1 MEATNTLVI
10 RDCQSSTSSGESRP
24 RVLLR
29 VRKKEEE
36 EKDIEQWENAIE
48 NFTSQDGPSL
58 QTFFR
63 FIATISD
70 QEYGRFIF
78 NPNASLINM
87 LREIPPESQLGKYAF
102 LLCKLYDEMTKS
114 DMIEGTKLSKEYTT
128 VIHTLWPLTLGGSL
142 MRQNG
147 DFVKRVIQYD
157 RKDIPHETPGIGMY
171 FCLPGGN
178 PIQISFSEEGH
189 MKLTL
194 RDKDPSGNFSCLS
207 ESSAKL
213 LTGIYSDIR
222 KSFLPTIHQWNHWLT
237 IKTKKFVDS
246 YSLAR
251 MRLVTL
257 VWLLHLDNKGLS
269 KNSRKDIEKIICGN
283 SEKYSSVRV
292 WEMVMDDLYSTS
304 HDDKVTITLR
314 TIRQN
319 LDMNQRGQPDL
330 WEVDFQQIV
339 LASLAY
345 YIHRTS
351 DKGCGAVQD
360 EALVKDAK
368 RVFNVG
374 DPTSYDLNSGFAT
387 TKLCHTT
394 SLTNIHNNRNFRWS
408 FLEGHYVSLVCNALG
423 LWSQSVKHVCVKQ
436 LQDLETRLCEDYMNN
451 LTMKAYNSNTT
462 VEIRDYLK
470 SDDQKVRSRMENP
483 DSEVGQ
489 MFRKVINEAKLS
501 DVRSS
506 MAPDKTVG
514 ETRKPRTAAASAV
527 SEIFP
532 TRKRFQIPEGVWPDL
547 SYVSETP
554 IKKRPKQETEPN
566 EEDKKENTE
575 MMDTEIQNSSI
586 DNALNMSGDNLMK
599 AMKRSGMA
607 SLVQS
612 NSHTENQSAVSPTAS
627 GRVQFFRDCLT
638 KLCRVLSNG
647 SVEEIAKVAKHVQSR
662 LSKYPL
668 PAQYHGSTVR
678 DIHNMDTVSQKF
690 IPRDVDDNLFP
701 MRVGTDGDCL
711 FYTFSVLVFGRQDA
725 HVEMRVRCILAMCL
739 DTEHITSPEMM
750 GESLD
755 SNIISYLDLFSRESN
770 APEYDLKT
778 TQGRR
783 AMLLDVTRKRCKE
796 KTWAVFWHIAAMACA
811 LDNPVRII
819 YPHRTVPITCRQR
832 AVLNRVI
839 VPPYPSTRKNLN
851 VMWTW
856 VSTPSDISV
865 APNHFVPCL
874 YCDERL
880 PRDDTDIKVN
890 DSCLSTANVEM
901 PATLI
906 IDTDD
911 SDQTQMSSRD
921 NEERTEIPPTLI
933 IDTDD
938 PDQTRTTWGGN
949 EAQTEMPPTLII
961 DTDDSDQTSEGNE
974 AQIEMP
980 PTLLID
986 TDDPEQTRTTSGD
999 NEAQTEMPPTLII
1012 DTDDPEQTQTASE
1025 CDGEGTID
1033 FLVLDETRRINIAY
1047 DGSSASIDD
1056 IANLCEDDRTDDDP
1070 IRPDIKTPERQTQAS
1085 PGVSPIITFN
1095 ASLSS
1100 PEFLSQPQPNTS
1112 TPNSVLNTPKLLK
1125 TGMSPLLREVVKRN
1139 LFGSASKRAD
1149 EEDNDNQQYEKES
1162 VLTDTDYQESLLPTQ
1177 NKDKVEDIKCW
1188 LTNVSNGPNTIDD
1201 LENPDSDSQQTIS
1214 RLQHEL
1220 KQLNGE
1226 GIDHIETEVKLLEQ
1240 QLGETQKGQQMSSE
1254 GGLLE
1259 STSDQREKR
1268 NAVEYDDNSM
1278 QELRG
1283 EIKKLSGDI
1292 TKKETSMR
1300 LMKEG
1305 IQQRDTAL
1313 TRMKDDVKESKR
1325 VHIEL
1330 EQRIS
1335 SLQEEVNTLL
1345 PNMAKLKQ
1353 QLDIANKEKQFLEKE
1368 KNRCTQEVND
1378 IKAEYAAKEKK
1389 LHMKSRNMDVSLRQT
1404 NSYYIENKRLQRR
1417 MKEQQ
1422 QLMEKFKDDAKQR
1435 MDDIQGKL
1443 EQQLGINR
1451 HLQNDIAKMQ
1461 QNHIDE
1467 LSQNADSVDQAL
1479 QENII
1484 KQRDTN
1490 SQNMQTIANLQTELD
1505 VSKIQTEQL
1514 TGKAALVENERDQL
1528 RLELGNKTDEL
1539 REAMQRI
1546 ESIEI
1551 NNRNQIQIIQTERD
1565 DLLSQLKKNQDE
1577 ITVFYNNEIRALKQ
1591 RVESLKHER
1600 DLGLNRET
1608 NLQQTI
1614 ELECKKNEQ
1623 IVMDRETEK
1632 HTLQVR
1638 IQDMQSQVDTLHK
1651 KNADLIKQDKIRD
1664 ETSDSLIA
1672 MITDQYERQ
1681 SERFKQ
1687 LESKLCESSSS
1698 NETYVREIHQ
1708 LEKMLGTYKENELE
1722 LNNTI
1727 AEQEQCRARLDDRI
1741 DELENEARQLKSLH
1755 DQGKNELHDTQHAV
1769 SQHQVATERFKS
1781 DIENLQREVKQER
1794 NRFSALKTIN
1804 QNKLDALQTEL
1815 DLLRERNGKLT
1826 VENNTLS
1833 RELKVMS
1840 KRIENKEFD
1849 RLKRDNETLKQQVEK
1864 HVSVPEQVKD
1874 AVRKEWD
1881 KYRNVIETLQIK
1893 KNGKIPSSSSESTTG
1908 ANGLGERV
1916 KEMVYSQYL
1925 DMLREISDGKTAF
1938 NIESLY
1944 EKYSSR
1950 ILDRVDQLVK
1960 TYDMDGTLKKHL
1972 HQRAQTVNDLE
1983 EVMQDKETEI
1993 QQLKKMKTSMEGSLR
2008 DDAGKLAR
2016 MTAQLAEAYST
2027 IQTLTQERDISRTEQ
2042 ESQDISHKAEVA
2054 QLRKQLSTSAKKVHR
2069 LEDDLEDSRA
2079 QASGR
2084 AARLKEKENIIADMR
2099 SRLEDKA
2106 DQLMQLRHVVKQ
2118 MKQVNN
2124 PHQFVDPLEPELAQ
2138 MREEIQSLKDSIY
2151 HPQPKQF
2158 PMQGK
2163 SKILLYC
2170 YMYSF
2175 V

>member
-1 MEATNTLVI
+1 MIHADLAPHFGRGDTNEIASRFSDISAFYMEATNTLVL
-10 RDCQSSTSSGESRP
+10 RDCQPSTSSSESRP

-29 VRKKEEE
+29 ARKKEEE
-36 EKDIEQWENAIE
+36 EKDIEQWENDIE
-48 NFTSQDGPSL
+48 NFTSQDDASL

-70 QEYGRFIF
+70 QEKGRFIF
-78 NPNASLINM
+78 NPNTSLMNL

-114 DMIEGTKLSKEYTT
+114 DMIEGTKLSKEYMT

-142 MRQNG
+142 MRQNR
-147 DFVKRVIQYD
+147 DFMKRVIQYD
-157 RKDIPHETPGIGMY
+157 YKDIPHETPGISMY

-178 PIQISFSEEGH
+178 PIQISFSDDGH

-213 LTGIYSDIR
+213 LTGIYSDLR

-506 MAPDKTVG
+506 KAPDQSVS
-514 ETRKPRTAAASAV
+514 ETRKPRTAAASTV

-532 TRKRFQIPEGVWPDL
+532 TRKRVQIPEGVWPDL
-547 SYVSETP
+547 SYVSEVGVESPT
-554 IKKRPKQETEPN
+554 KKRPKQEAELN
-566 EEDKKENTE
+566 EEDEKENTE
-575 MMDTEIQNSSI
+575 MMDTGIQNSPI
-586 DNALNMSGDNLMK
+586 DNTLNMSGDNLMK
-599 AMKRSGMA
+599 AMKHSGMA
-607 SLVQS
+607 SFVQR
-612 NSHTENQSAVSPTAS
+612 NSPTEVQHAVSPTAS

-647 SVEEIAKVAKHVQSR
+647 SVEEIAKVVKHMQSE

-668 PAQYHGSTVR
+668 PTEYHGWTVH
-678 DIHNMDTVSQKF
+678 DIQNMDMVSQKF
-690 IPRDVDDNLFP
+690 IPQDVDDNIFP
-701 MRVGTDGDCL
+701 VRVGTDGDCL
-711 FYTFSVLVFGRQDA
+711 FYTFSVLVFGRPDA
-725 HVEMRVRCILAMCL
+725 HIEMRVRCILAMCL
-739 DTEHITSPEMM
+739 DTKHITSPEMM
-750 GESLD
+750 GEPPD
-755 SNIISYLDLFSRESN
+755 SNIISYLDLLSRESN
-770 APEYDLKT
+770 APEYNLKT
-778 TQGRR
+778 MQGRR
-783 AMLLDVTRKRCKE
+783 AMLLDVMKRRCKE

-811 LDNPVRII
+811 LNNPVRII
-819 YPHRTVPITCRQR
+819 YPHHTVPITCKQR
-832 AVLNRVI
+832 TVLNRVI
-839 VPPYPSTRKNLN
+839 VPPSPTMRKNLN

-856 VSTPSDISV
+856 VSTPLDNSV

-880 PRDDTDIKVN
+880 SRDVTDIKVN
-890 DSCLSTANVEM
+890 DSLSHADTEM
-901 PATLI
+901 PSTLI

-911 SDQTQMSSRD
+911 SEQTQTAS
-921 NEERTEIPPTLI
+921 E
-933 IDTDD
+933 
-938 PDQTRTTWGGN
+938 GN
-949 EAQTEMPPTLII
+949 GEQTEMPPTLII
-961 DTDDSDQTSEGNE
+961 DANDS
-974 AQIEMP
+974 
-980 PTLLID
+980 
-986 TDDPEQTRTTSGD
+986 
-999 NEAQTEMPPTLII
+999 
-1012 DTDDPEQTQTASE
+1012 EQTQTASE
-1025 CDGEGTID
+1025 CNGEETLNI
-1033 FLVLDETRRINIAY
+1033 LELDETQRINIA
-1047 DGSSASIDD
+1047 DDESNGDID
-1056 IANLCEDDRTDDDP
+1056 NVCEDDDTDDDTTP
-1070 IRPDIKTPERQTQAS
+1070 VYKTPEKHKQPS
-1085 PGVSPIITFN
+1085 PGVSPIVSFG

-1100 PEFLSQPQPNTS
+1100 PDLNSQSQPVSS
-1112 TPNSVLNTPKLLK
+1112 TPNSRLDTPKPLK
-1125 TGMSPLLREVVKRN
+1125 LPTGMSPLLREVVKRN
-1139 LFGSASKRAD
+1139 LFGKASKRAE

-1188 LTNVSNGPNTIDD
+1188 LNNVSSGPKTIDD
-1201 LENPDSDSQQTIS
+1201 LENQVSDSQQTIN
-1214 RLQHEL
+1214 RLHHEL

-1240 QLGETQKGQQMSSE
+1240 QLGETKKGQQMSSS
-1254 GGLLE
+1254 GDLHKPADDL
-1259 STSDQREKR
+1259 REKQ
-1268 NAVEYDDNSM
+1268 NVAEYSDNSM
-1278 QELRG
+1278 QELQG

-1292 TKKETSMR
+1292 NKKETSLR
-1300 LMKEG
+1300 LMKEE
-1305 IQQRDTAL
+1305 IQQKDTAL
-1313 TRMKDDVKESKR
+1313 ARMKDDVKESKQ
-1325 VHIEL
+1325 VQIEL
-1330 EQRIS
+1330 QQRIS
-1335 SLQEEVNTLL
+1335 SLQEQMTTLL

-1353 QLDIANKEKQFLEKE
+1353 QLDIVNKEKQLLEKE

-1378 IKAEYAAKEKK
+1378 IKAEYEAKEKK
-1389 LHMKSRNMDVSLRQT
+1389 LHMKSRNMDISLQQT
-1404 NSYYIENKRLQRR
+1404 NSWYIENKRLQRH

-1422 QLMEKFKDDAKQR
+1422 QLMEKFKDDAKQQ
-1435 MDDIQGKL
+1435 MDDIRSKL
-1443 EQQLGINR
+1443 EEQLNINR
-1451 HLQNDIAKMQ
+1451 HLQIDIGKMQ

-1484 KQRDTN
+1484 QQRDTN
-1490 SQNMQTIANLQTELD
+1490 SQHMQTIANLQTELD
-1505 VSKIQTEQL
+1505 VSKVQAAQL
-1514 TGKAALVENERDQL
+1514 SGKAALVENERDQL
-1528 RLELGNKTDEL
+1528 TLELGNKTNEL

-1551 NNRNQIQIIQTERD
+1551 NNRNQLQIIQTERD
-1565 DLLSQLKKNQDE
+1565 NLLSQLKKNQDE
-1577 ITVFYNNEIRALKQ
+1577 TMVVHNNEMQALKQ
-1591 RVESLKHER
+1591 QLESLKHER
-1600 DLGLNRET
+1600 DLSLNRET

-1623 IVMDRETEK
+1623 IMMDRETEK
-1632 HTLQVR
+1632 HALQVR
-1638 IQDMQSQVDTLHK
+1638 IQDMQSQIDTLHK
-1651 KNADLIKQDKIRD
+1651 KNMDLIKQDSVRD
-1664 ETSDSLIA
+1664 ETNDMLID
-1672 MITDQYERQ
+1672 MIKDQYHRQ
-1681 SERFKQ
+1681 SEHVKQ
-1687 LESKLCESSSS
+1687 LESKLCESSSN
-1698 NETYVREIHQ
+1698 NESSVKEIHQ
-1708 LEKMLGTYKENELE
+1708 LEKLLGAYKDKEHELK
-1722 LNNTI
+1722 LTI
-1727 AEQEQCRARLDDRI
+1727 AKQEQCRARLDDRI
-1741 DELENEARQLKSLH
+1741 NELENEAHQLKSLH
-1755 DQGKNELHDTQHAV
+1755 NKAKNELQDTQHVV
-1769 SQHQVATERFKS
+1769 SQHQVANERFKS
-1781 DIENLQREVKQER
+1781 DIENLQCEVKQER
-1794 NRFSALKTIN
+1794 NRFSTLKTTN
-1804 QNKLDALQTEL
+1804 QNKMDDLQNEL
-1815 DLLRERNGKLT
+1815 DQLRESNGKLT
-1826 VENNTLS
+1826 MLNNTLT

-1840 KRIENKEFD
+1840 KGADNTDCMFHNEELD
-1849 RLKRDNETLKQQVEK
+1849 RLKQENETLKHQAEK
-1864 HVSVPEQVKD
+1864 HGSVSEQVKV

-1881 KYRNVIETLQIK
+1881 KYRNVIESLQTR
-1893 KNGKIPSSSSESTTG
+1893 KNSKIPSSSSTSTTG
-1908 ANGLGERV
+1908 VNGLGEQV

-1925 DMLREISDGKTAF
+1925 AMLREISDGKAAF
-1938 NIESLY
+1938 DIESLY